1 MAALRGN
8 PVAWQSFY
16 TTARWRRLRKFQLM
30 QHPLCKFCLQR
41 GIRNAGE
48 RGLVLVVGGFY
59 PLLYKH
65 HRGECRFN
73 GGMLGEMVRILK
85 TPSGMTRVR
94 PSIERVQ
101 MLQSSSGVIQLAL
114 TPVFLLTAV
123 AALLNVFSTRLGRV
137 ADRVD
142 LLSGDLKR
150 GAADTE
156 FLSAQLDFLRRR
168 SLILDVAVVLATVG
182 GAATC
187 AAALVLFLSALRN
200 ADVSVQALRAILF
213 GLFGGAIVFTL
224 AAK

>member
-1 MAALRGN
+1 
-8 PVAWQSFY
+8 
-16 TTARWRRLRKFQLM
+16 
-30 QHPLCKFCLQR
+30 
-41 GIRNAGE
+41 
-48 RGLVLVVGGFY
+48 
-59 PLLYKH
+59 
-65 HRGECRFN
+65 
-73 GGMLGEMVRILK
+73 
-85 TPSGMTRVR
+85 
-94 PSIERVQ
+94 

-142 LLSGDLKR
+142 LLSGDLKH

-187 AAALVLFLSALRN
+187 AAALVLFFGTLRD
-200 ADVSVQALRAILF
+200 AEFRTLVF
-213 GLFGGAIVFTL
+213 GLFGGAIIFTITAL
-224 AAK
+224 VTFAIEMIMAGLGLRGVMRQHQKTADKNKSDPKTC